1 MVGDSKSEPPS
12 ADKRKF
18 SKRVAA
24 LAEYSR
30 SKIQSG
36 AVDLTARVKDFN
48 AKSAIDAVLD
58 APDRFKKS
66 IIAMLLHILSGMGS
80 NRILEKK
87 SS

>member
-1 MVGDSKSEPPS
+1 MVGDGKLEPPS

-36 AVDLTARVKDFN
+36 Q
-48 AKSAIDAVLD
+48 
-58 APDRFKKS
+58 
-66 IIAMLLHILSGMGS
+66 
-80 NRILEKK
+80 
-87 SS
+87 